1 MHRKEY
7 VLLYEDFNK
16 TKEEINELNEQNEE
30 TIIELEI
37 NIDNEKMKLN
47 KLFIKDNESLLDK
60 NNKNQDISNIKWN
73 KENICKIIDL
83 GL

>member
-30 TIIELEI
+30 VIKNKDIIKQIKTEL
-37 NIDNEKMKLN
+37 KK
-47 KLFIKDNESLLDK
+47 
-60 NNKNQDISNIKWN
+60 
-73 KENICKIIDL
+73 
-83 GL
+83 